1 LCYNVYFISFHLMFV
16 VVVVVVVVDVDDVF
30 DDVNVVKEA
39 VT

>member
-1 LCYNVYFISFHLMFV
+1 MFVVV